1 MASCWPDGVEE
12 PLPAYIYIPAFELRT
27 TQGEGSASSAITDVW
42 LTVNGEFLGA
52 YELPA
57 RIPVLQTG
65 WTHKPIELPDLTPQ
79 EILSIYAGLP
89 EAQRRLLLL
98 NARIKT
104 LISQGKG
111 GEVKSADE
119 ETGESDF
126 FCEFAEIFYA
136 FKQLRDRLMKYL
148 EDEERY
154 GNSIDYYLS
163 GTGADSLPTLEAKA
177 SELVQDNSDAVTAY
191 LILLSIREVY
201 DLPRMKGRLNLKT
214 LKSSLDK
221 KLEKLEESNLITLD
235 QGTDRKQF
243 FTWFRDQFTFPYERM
258 TRVDMQ

>member
-1 MASCWPDGVEE
+1 LNQEPKIYGMKLRQDVIEKSLTQTGFVTIKVIDAEYDG
-12 PLPAYIYIPAFELRT
+12 PTFK
-27 TQGEGSASSAITDVW
+27 QM
-42 LTVNGEFLGA
+42 
-52 YELPA
+52 
-57 RIPVLQTG
+57 IPVLQTG

-177 SELVQDNSDAVTAY
+177 SELAQDNSDAVTAY